1 LGTAYGDQVDL
12 LGLLALGLPA
22 SILVGY
28 AWLARRAR
36 RRGLGHSFMG
46 PFEDM
51 WDPAVARTEVVIQA
65 QAEAGTPAP
74 TPSDPRLRS

>member
-1 LGTAYGDQVDL
+1 VDL

-28 AWLARRAR
+28 AWLARRAH
-36 RRGLGHSFMG
+36 RRGVGHSFMS

-65 QAEAGTPAP
+65 QAEAGAPAP
-74 TPSDPRLRS
+74 AAGGPPLRS